1 MNGYFFGGE
10 REKGKVG
17 FLGWLRRINKGY
29 ISVRIYFCTFVV

>member
-1 MNGYFFGGE
+1 MFFGE
-10 REKGKVG
+10 SEKEDVG

>member
-1 MNGYFFGGE
+1 MFFWE
-10 REKGKVG
+10 REKGEVG